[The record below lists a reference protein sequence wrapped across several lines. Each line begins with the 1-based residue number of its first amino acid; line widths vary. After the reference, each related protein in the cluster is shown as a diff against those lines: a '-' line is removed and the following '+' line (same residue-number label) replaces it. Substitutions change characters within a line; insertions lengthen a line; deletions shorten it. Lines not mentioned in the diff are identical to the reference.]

1 MEFFNKKEEVIDL
14 QLTQYGKFLLSMGKL
29 KPVYYAFHDENIIY
43 DSNYAGFSETQ
54 NDTHPRIQE
63 ETPNTKII
71 HNFHSIE
78 DDMARAVEIQ
88 NSGDSELAQLM
99 LQQTAEKSQVLI
111 NPLGNSNL
119 ATDKMP
125 SWNLSLLSGKIL
137 TGSTNP
143 TLTLSSSAATL
154 NIPQIEIEM
163 IYRIKVESGEPLTE
177 EQLADISLEG
187 GDGVPQGVLEMELD
201 PDQITEVF
209 GSYPFTDGSYFNVDG
224 DPTNGNLLFQII
236 EENVPEG
243 NDNFEIEIYEI
254 EDVDA
259 NGAIKNTTK
268 IADLKQLKMLVE
280 PELIVNDILI
290 DEADGRS
297 LSSSDIDSS
306 FADHFFDV
314 LTDDDI
320 NPSLVCDLINSAD
333 HDLYKFARKYFICPD
348 KEQTYQAVNP
358 YSQKDSDTCGDS

>member
-29 KPVYYAFHDENIIY
+29 KPVYYAFHDENIVY

-137 TGSTNP
+137 TGSTSP

-163 IYRIKVESGEPLTE
+163 ILI
-177 EQLADISLEG
+177 
-187 GDGVPQGVLEMELD
+187 
-201 PDQITEVF
+201 
-209 GSYPFTDGSYFNVDG
+209 
-224 DPTNGNLLFQII
+224 
-236 EENVPEG
+236 
-243 NDNFEIEIYEI
+243 EIERI
-254 EDVDA
+254 
-259 NGAIKNTTK
+259 
-268 IADLKQLKMLVE
+268 
-280 PELIVNDILI
+280 
-290 DEADGRS
+290 
-297 LSSSDIDSS
+297 
-306 FADHFFDV
+306 
-314 LTDDDI
+314 
-320 NPSLVCDLINSAD
+320 
-333 HDLYKFARKYFICPD
+333 
-348 KEQTYQAVNP
+348 
-358 YSQKDSDTCGDS
+358 